1 MIRFGLPLLLAA
13 SLLPGA
19 AHAADLPD
27 PLGLRGFNLGMTLAE
42 VRKLRHPDA
51 DQQKSDAEIG
61 LACAGDLIGI
71 AIGLGLPPSDYAG
84 LGVKTCRFY
93 IDNKDGPRELP
104 MNVGGRDAK
113 VALLF
118 APEKWPAATA
128 TRLFR
133 IVVFTDPANFD
144 GLLAAY
150 QSRFGEVEIMALPSS
165 GNLPPSRSLIWENKR
180 HQLVLLERSPAKG
193 FPLGLTAVTYTDRS
207 LNEAIEAALKKKIP
221 GADKL

>member
-19 AHAADLPD
+19 VHAADLPD

-71 AIGLGLPPSDYAG
+71 AIGLGPPPSDYAG

-144 GLLAAY
+144 GLMTVY
-150 QSRFGEVEIMALPSS
+150 QSRFGETEIIDLPSD
-165 GNLPPSRSLIWENKR
+165 GTLPPSRALEWENKR
-180 HQLVLLERSPAKG
+180 YQLVLLERSPAKG
-193 FPLGLTAVTYTDRS
+193 FPFGLTGVIYTDRS
-207 LNEAIEAALKKKIP
+207 LNEAIEAALKKKTP